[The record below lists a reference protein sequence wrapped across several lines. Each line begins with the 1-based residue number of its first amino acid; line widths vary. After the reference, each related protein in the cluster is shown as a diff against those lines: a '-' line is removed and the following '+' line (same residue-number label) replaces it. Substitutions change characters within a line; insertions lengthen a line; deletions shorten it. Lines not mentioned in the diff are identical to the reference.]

1 MFRPTQPEPST
12 GDARHADAP
21 LPFGRLLRRTRKRKG
36 MAQFAL
42 AARMVAV
49 GGRHD
54 GSASVESLAVMI
66 SKWENCKMEPD
77 QYNRHLLAAALEV
90 SVTALGL
97 EVDPDFY
104 F

>member
-1 MFRPTQPEPST
+1 
-12 GDARHADAP
+12 
-21 LPFGRLLRRTRKRKG
+21 

-42 AARMVAV
+42 AARMVAI

-77 QYNRHLLAAALEV
+77 QYNRHLLAEALEV
-90 SVTALGL
+90 SVTDLGL